1 MEYTLRENTAMEQ
14 CGFSGAPAC
23 SFIMSFLLLYT
34 VAEVPENYS
43 FQILSGSICLHLLQT
58 WIIFSIF
65 DFKIS
70 RCSEN
75 LLNR

>member
-23 SFIMSFLLLYT
+23 SFIMSFYYFILSQKFQKIT
-34 VAEVPENYS
+34 
-43 FQILSGSICLHLLQT
+43 QILSGSICLHLLQA